1 MKRGKISD
9 SILKRSVLKKIRVNR
24 NEVVKGAGP
33 GEDCALFVPGAA
45 ENGSQ
50 MVALCT
56 ETIPF
61 YTDEMLAF
69 GVHHIAG
76 NMAASFAESMALMVN
91 PVLPEDTEEA
101 ELRHIMEILQ
111 QTCDTLQM
119 TIAGGHTEI
128 STAVKE
134 PVITLA
140 GVGRTTIAADREK
153 QFKSWKKDAVK
164 EGTEGIVGELVMTGW
179 IGLEGTVYL
188 AKHGKDALLTR
199 YPEKLIRD
207 GIALSQYLPM
217 LTMASGDVKDGVG
230 MMHDVTRGGVFGALW
245 ELSLKAGT
253 GLDVDLRKIPIR
265 QETVEICEFF
275 GVNPYTLLSGGCLMM
290 VTRDGNGLVDRLL
303 EQGIPA
309 VVVGHLTTGNDKIIR
324 NGEEIRF
331 LDRPQV
337 DEIYRMRSL
346 WQEDKR

>member
-1 MKRGKISD
+1 MI
-9 SILKRSVLKKIRVNR
+9 
-24 NEVVKGAGP
+24 KGAGL
-33 GEDCALFVPGAA
+33 GEDCALFVPDFTGDVSRA
-45 ENGSQ
+45 
-50 MVALCT
+50 VALCT

-61 YTDEMLAF
+61 YSDEMLAF
-69 GVHHIAG
+69 GVYHIAG
-76 NMAASFAESMALMVN
+76 NMAASFAEPMALMAN
-91 PVLPEDTEEA
+91 PVLPEDAEET
-101 ELRHIMEILQ
+101 ELRHITEILQ

-134 PVITLA
+134 PVITLT
-140 GVGRTTIAADREK
+140 GIGRTTVASDREK
-153 QFKSWKKDAVK
+153 QFASWKKDAVK

-179 IGLEGTVYL
+179 VGLEGTAYL

-207 GIALSQYLPM
+207 GMELAQYLPM
-217 LTMASGDVKDGVG
+217 LTMAPTGVQDAIG

-290 VTRDGNGLVDRLL
+290 VTKDGNGLVARLL

-331 LDRPQV
+331 LDRPQA
-337 DEIYRMRSL
+337 DEIYRMRHLSR
-346 WQEDKR
+346 EDCGERTK